1 MLFEHFAQWVHGMDA
16 MVDVFAAT
24 AERRFA
30 MITRSAVALRLG
42 VPLIHAVDSEI
53 SDIVRHHNAGWVLD
67 PDDIDGWGRV
77 CDEIRNPAIVE
88 AKQRG
93 AADASARRF
102 APEASLERAASS
114 LAKAVPL
121 P

>member
-30 MITRSAVALRLG
+30 MITRSAVALRL
-42 VPLIHAVDSEI
+42 
-53 SDIVRHHNAGWVLD
+53 
-67 PDDIDGWGRV
+67 
-77 CDEIRNPAIVE
+77 E